1 MFERLRR
8 DESGVAL
15 GLTIILIVLIGVM
28 GAGLLTFVRS
38 DLDAVIE
45 VNQGQRALSLA
56 DAGVQAARRQLRSD
70 AVPDHYDG
78 DAAQNVEWAGS
89 HRPAQREARP

>member
-45 VNQGQRALSLA
+45 VN
-56 DAGVQAARRQLRSD
+56 
-70 AVPDHYDG
+70 
-78 DAAQNVEWAGS
+78 
-89 HRPAQREARP
+89 